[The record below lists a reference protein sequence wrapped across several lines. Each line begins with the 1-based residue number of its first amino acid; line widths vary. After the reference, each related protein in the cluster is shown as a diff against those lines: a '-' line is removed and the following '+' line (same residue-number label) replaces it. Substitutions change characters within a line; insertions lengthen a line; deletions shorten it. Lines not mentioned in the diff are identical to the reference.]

1 MSMNRPPLFTRRA
14 ALIGAAAAPFITSS
28 APAANAAL
36 DPRLVLDDATAPIL
50 GNPKGDLK
58 IAVFFDYQCP
68 YCRKAEPGLLQIAWD
83 DGQIGLVMKDWPIFG
98 EVSMRM
104 AQLAW
109 SAQHQGRYAELHA
122 ALMTTRGRPGPDELE
137 AIAAQAG
144 LDVGRIKAD
153 MFRDRDTFA
162 ALIHRTNDQALAF
175 RFPGTPAYV
184 VGRFVF
190 PGVLDDGGFR
200 QAISDARAAKK

>member
-1 MSMNRPPLFTRRA
+1 LTEVRA
-14 ALIGAAAAPFITSS
+14 AD
-28 APAANAAL
+28 AAL

-58 IAVFFDYQCP
+58 IAVFFDYRCP
-68 YCRKAEPGLLQIAWD
+68 YCRKAEPGLLQIARD
-83 DGQIGLVMKDWPIFG
+83 NGQNSLTIKDWPIFG
-98 EVSMRM
+98 QVSMRM

-122 ALMTTRGRPGPDELE
+122 ALMTRGRPGPHELK

-144 LDVGRIKAD
+144 LDVDRIKAD
-153 MFRDRDTFA
+153 MFRDRETFA
-162 ALIHRTNDQALAF
+162 ALVRRTNDQVLAF
-175 RFPGTPAYV
+175 RFPGTPACV

-190 PGVLDDGGFR
+190 PGVLEMAVSGR
-200 QAISDARAAKK
+200 R